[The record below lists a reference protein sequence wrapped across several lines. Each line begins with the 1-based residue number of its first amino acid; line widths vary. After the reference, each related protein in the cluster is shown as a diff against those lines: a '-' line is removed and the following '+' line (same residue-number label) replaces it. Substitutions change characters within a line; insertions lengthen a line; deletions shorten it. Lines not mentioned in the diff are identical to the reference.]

1 MKIDRTQIERVAEL
15 ARLKLTE
22 DEKLEFTKQLSDII
36 SYVEK
41 INELDTGAVRPA
53 DHIVDL
59 RNVFR
64 ADEVGKSLPVAELER
79 IAPRFEKG
87 HVVVPRII
95 DEKPSH

>member
-1 MKIDRTQIERVAEL
+1 MKIDREQIERVAEL
-15 ARLKLTE
+15 ARLELTE
-22 DEKLEFTKQLSDII
+22 DERQEFSKQLSDIL

-41 INELDTGAVRPA
+41 INELDTDAIQPA

-64 ADEVGKSLPVAELER
+64 EDAPGPSLPRAELER
-79 IAPRFEKG
+79 MAPRFEKG